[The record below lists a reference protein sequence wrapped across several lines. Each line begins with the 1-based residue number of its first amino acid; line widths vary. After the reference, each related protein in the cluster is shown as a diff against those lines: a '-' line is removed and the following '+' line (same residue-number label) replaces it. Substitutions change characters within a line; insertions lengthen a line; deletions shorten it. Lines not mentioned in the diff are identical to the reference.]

1 MAWNEYGIKLLVMVA
16 VLLGCYLIVVAIRKI
31 SKRILRAIPPGSM
44 AKTRSLVSLGTSL
57 FSFTLY
63 FAAIG
68 FILKGFGISLT
79 AYLASASIIGLA
91 VGFGSQG
98 LVQDIVT
105 GLTLIFSDLIDVGDM
120 VEISGQ
126 TGLVKEIGVRF
137 TKIVNHLKAEVNI
150 PNRTISSVIKYP
162 MGCVR
167 YTLDITVNRDAAAAG
182 NIIATVGPMITGAY
196 EQYMGIF
203 MEKPKV
209 DGPRRTAGGKN
220 YLRVECRIWPNR
232 GDVLEKNLKPEI
244 VAALK
249 GIDPDYTDWM
259 VALNY
264 EIDSIQISAAQPVTN
279 KI

>member
-1 MAWNEYGIKLLVMVA
+1 M
-16 VLLGCYLIVVAIRKI
+16 GCYLIGVAIRRI
-31 SKRILRAIPPGSM
+31 SKKILRAIPPGAM

-57 FSFTLY
+57 FNFTLY

-68 FILKGFGISLT
+68 FILKEFGISLT

-162 MGCVR
+162 QGCVR
-167 YTLDITVNRDAAAAG
+167 YTLDITLNREEATSDS
-182 NIIATVGPMITGAY
+182 IIETVGPIITGAY
-196 EQYMGIF
+196 EQFAGIF
-203 MEKPKV
+203 MEAPAV
-209 DGPRRTAGGKN
+209 AGPHKTTGGKK
-220 YLRVECRIWPNR
+220 YLRVVCRIWPNR

-244 VAALK
+244 VAALQ
-249 GIDPDYTDWM
+249 GIDPDYADWM

-264 EIDSIQISAAQPVTN
+264 EIDSIKISASQPVTN
-279 KI
+279 ES